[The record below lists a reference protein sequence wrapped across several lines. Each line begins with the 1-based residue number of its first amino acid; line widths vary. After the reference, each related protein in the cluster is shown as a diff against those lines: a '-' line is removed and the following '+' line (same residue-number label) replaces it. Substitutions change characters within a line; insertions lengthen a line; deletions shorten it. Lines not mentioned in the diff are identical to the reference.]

1 MNWGEWR
8 AKAIASLGPTLGTYT
23 DSSGAT
29 LPAIAI
35 DPNPVAGRKITGL
48 EVVVSTSEQIGYTP
62 AFNAYHTEHTH
73 RITLKQWATTGT
85 VRDALDRL
93 LPILHP
99 NVIIGPRIPANAK
112 IGNIET
118 QTLTFTE
125 IK

>member
-1 MNWGEWR
+1 MNWVEWR
-8 AKAIASLGPTLGTYT
+8 AKAITALGPTLGTYT
-23 DSSGAT
+23 DLNGGTS
-29 LPAIAI
+29 PAIAI
-35 DPNPVAGRKITGL
+35 DPNPVAGRKIAGL
-48 EVVVSTSEQIGYTP
+48 EVVVSTSEQIGHTP
-62 AFNAYHTEHTH
+62 AFNSYHTEHSH
-73 RITLKQWATTGT
+73 RITLKQWTAGAT

-99 NVIIGPRIPANAK
+99 NVTIAPRIPANAK